1 MLIHV
6 FHLFEPEILKTN
18 IFFSKRKKNHKF
30 SKLSLFFYL
39 CTVHTHFGG
48 QKFAFIK
55 LYHNKTAKR
64 TKLVFVVFD
73 IFKKLNFVSIKMLEF
88 SNQQHSDERRK
99 NKNEIDSKVTEC
111 GSKFEEKNNNTHT
124 MHHVRQKFE

>member
-18 IFFSKRKKNHKF
+18 IFFSKRKKITNFLSYRFF
-30 SKLSLFFYL
+30 SISA
-39 CTVHTHFGG
+39 HTHFGG